1 MKCESRKDG
10 AVSLSLPV
18 VPAGGGGRGHAS
30 APEDHEP
37 KGSRTPHSRMGWR
50 RATVLGVIQV
60 LMIVHVVQWLWTGST
75 ISPLEPSESME
86 TVKDG
91 IINAGTVLFAVL
103 LLSTALLGRWFCGWG
118 CHVVMLQDFCGYL
131 MKKIGIRPRLF
142 RSRLLLWLP
151 LALAVYMFLWPLA
164 YRFGI
169 APFTRPELEWPG
181 FTTNFTTDDFW
192 ATFPGVLM
200 GVPFLLVCGF
210 VTVYLLGAKGYCT
223 YGCPYGGFFA
233 PLDEL
238 SPVRIR
244 VTDACSGCGHCT
256 AVCTSNVRIHEEV
269 RDYRMVVDQGCM
281 KCLDCVSACPEN
293 ALFVGIGKPAFLA
306 KSAAPQKERRWDLTW
321 NEEVAFGLVAVAA
334 FFAVRGPI
342 GVPLLFAS
350 GIAITATALAWFAY
364 RSLAGSD
371 ARLHRFELRRG
382 GRIKR
387 AGAMV
392 TAIAA
397 LSLGALG
404 YIGSLNAA
412 MALGDYSN
420 TRVKMPP
427 EVVFSGSRMQPEP
440 SILAAAERAKQF
452 YAFAL
457 PTPEGYGFR
466 GPWTRPLESNLVWLS
481 AVTLDYARAEA
492 MLRERIA
499 REGLTEYDA
508 GALARVMRGDG
519 RLPEAL
525 AFSRAEWE
533 KHPEWEG
540 LREELVT
547 WLLDEGRR
555 DEALAIARAAVV
567 KRPDDLNAM
576 RRLSLVL
583 VESADRAEIEEGI
596 ALIDRTLVIAPDN
609 AFAYRARAAA
619 YFGLGRL
626 PEAEADYRRAIE
638 LAPNEWRFMQELGE
652 MLMATDRVKDAGP
665 FLKQAGEMRVK
676 EIERSKR

>member
-18 VPAGGGGRGHAS
+18 VPAGGGGTD
-30 APEDHEP
+30 DHQP

-60 LMIVHVVQWLWTGST
+60 LMIVHVVQWLWTGT
-75 ISPLEPSESME
+75 TVAPLEPSESME

-91 IINAGTVLFAVL
+91 IINPGAILFAVL

-131 MKKIGIRPRLF
+131 MKKVGIRPRLF

-151 LALAVYMFLWPLA
+151 LSLAVYMFLWPLA

-169 APFTRPELEWPG
+169 APFTRPELQWPG
-181 FTTNFTTDDFW
+181 FTAEFTTSDFW
-192 ATFPGVLM
+192 ATFPGFLM

-210 VTVYLLGAKGYCT
+210 ATVYLLGAKGYCT

-306 KSAAPQKERRWDLTW
+306 KANAPRKEQRWDLSW
-321 NEEVAFGLVAVAA
+321 NEEIGFGLIAIAT

-364 RSLAGSD
+364 RALSGRD
-371 ARLHRFELRRG
+371 ARLHRFELRRA
-382 GRIKR
+382 GRVR
-387 AGAMV
+387 GAGVAV
-392 TAIAA
+392 TAVAA
-397 LSLGALG
+397 VTLAGLAYVGT
-404 YIGSLNAA
+404 LNAA

-427 EVVFSGSRMQPEP
+427 EVVFSGTRMQPEP
-440 SILAAAERAKQF
+440 SILAAAERAKKF

-457 PTPEGYGFR
+457 PAPEGYGFR

-481 AVTLDYARAEA
+481 SVTLDYARAEA
-492 MLRERIA
+492 ILRERIA

-525 AFSRAEWE
+525 EFSFAEWQ
-533 KHPEWEG
+533 KHPEWSG

-555 DEALAIARAAVV
+555 EDALMIARAAVA

-576 RRLSLVL
+576 RRLSLIL
-583 VESADRAEIEEGI
+583 TESGNRAEVEEGI

-619 YFGLGRL
+619 NFGLGQL
-626 PEAEADYRRAIE
+626 EAAEADYRRAIE

-652 MLMATDRVKDAGP
+652 MLMATDRVKDSGP
-665 FLKQAGEMRVK
+665 FLKKAGEMRVK
-676 EIERSKR
+676 ELEKARERR

>member
-10 AVSLSLPV
+10 AATLSLPV
-18 VPAGGGGRGHAS
+18 VPAGAGGHG
-30 APEDHEP
+30 PDDHRP
-37 KGSRTPHSRMGWR
+37 QGSRAPHSRMGWR
-50 RATVLGVIQV
+50 RATVLAVIQL

-75 ISPLEPSESME
+75 IAPLEPSESME

-91 IINAGTVLFAVL
+91 IVNPGAILFAVL

-131 MKKIGIRPRLF
+131 MKKVGIRPRLF

-151 LALAVYMFLWPLA
+151 LSLAVYMFIWPLA

-169 APFTRPELEWPG
+169 APFTRPELSWPG
-181 FTTNFTTDDFW
+181 FSAEFTTTDFW

-210 VTVYLLGAKGYCT
+210 ATVYLLGAKGYCT

-238 SPVRIR
+238 APVRIR

-306 KSAAPQKERRWDLTW
+306 KSAAPRKEPRWDLTW
-321 NEEVAFGLVAVAA
+321 NEEIAFGIVAVAA

-364 RSLAGSD
+364 RALTGRD
-371 ARLHRFELRRG
+371 ARLHRFELRRA
-382 GRIKR
+382 GRIR
-387 AGAMV
+387 AAGGAV
-392 TAIAA
+392 VAAAA
-397 LSLGALG
+397 LALGGIGYVGALNG
-404 YIGSLNAA
+404 A
-412 MALGDYSN
+412 MALGDFANS
-420 TRVKMPP
+420 RVRMPP
-427 EVVFSGSRMQPEP
+427 EVVFSGARMQPETAT
-440 SILAAAERAKQF
+440 LEAANRAKAL
-452 YAFAL
+452 YRLAL
-457 PTPEGYGFR
+457 PAPEGWGFR

-481 AVTLDYARAEA
+481 AVTLDYAEAERI
-492 MLRERIA
+492 LRERIE
-499 REGLTEYDA
+499 REGAIEYDVA
-508 GALARVMRGDG
+508 ALARVMRGDG

-525 AFSRAEWE
+525 AFSRAQWE
-533 KHPEWEG
+533 AHPEWEG

-547 WLLDEGRR
+547 WLLEEGRR
-555 DEALAIARAAVV
+555 DEALAVARGAIDR
-567 KRPDDLNAM
+567 RPDDLNAM
-576 RRLSLVL
+576 RRLSLIL
-583 VESADRAEIEEGI
+583 AESSDPREVEEGL
-596 ALIDRTLVIAPDN
+596 ALIDRTLAIAPDN
-609 AFAYRARAAA
+609 AFAHRARAAA
-619 YFGLGRL
+619 LRGLGRID
-626 PEAEADYRRAIE
+626 EAKADYLRAIE
-638 LAPNEWRFMQELGE
+638 LAPEQWRFQQELGE
-652 MLMATDRVKDAGP
+652 MLMSADRLKEAGP
-665 FLKQAGEMRVK
+665 YLKKAGELRVK
-676 EIERSKR
+676 ELGGG